1 MNSKRGLPPS
11 GIIMKMA
18 DYEKLMKR
26 YFISKN
32 QEGVYLHLYEMQEKQ
47 LDHIIERFDLKK
59 TLI

>member
-1 MNSKRGLPPS
+1 
-11 GIIMKMA
+11 MKMA